1 MKQNHVFRWLY
12 VFRGFFFL
20 MLYENN
26 FNPEPR
32 GSEED
37 EATKSSK

>member
-1 MKQNHVFRWLY
+1 MSFVDFMCFE
-12 VFRGFFFL
+12 VFFFL

-37 EATKSSK
+37 EAMKSSK